1 MNGKRYITLCLL
13 TVIPLVVGGCFVS
26 GKFQRV
32 ANELMI
38 GRNIEGLEKFIKEE
52 ELGAA
57 KVFFKK
63 QYILNWCSEIENDC
77 CPPNLE
83 KVLSEKEDGFIEQNI
98 LMIIAFRWGFME
110 PKHQVLIFS
119 DLNTK
124 KIVGWA
130 SSGVPSVCPCAAK
143 RIHAA

>member
-13 TVIPLVVGGCFVS
+13 TVIPLAVGGCFVS

-38 GRNIEGLEKFIKEE
+38 GRNIEDLEKSIKEE

-57 KVFFKK
+57 HVTFRK
-63 QYILNWCSEIENDC
+63 QYILNWCSQIENDC

-83 KVLSEKEDGFIEQNI
+83 KVLTEKENGFIEQNI

-110 PKHQVLIFS
+110 PEYQILIFS

-130 SSGVPSVCPCAAK
+130 SSGISPVMFRCK
-143 RIHAA
+143 T